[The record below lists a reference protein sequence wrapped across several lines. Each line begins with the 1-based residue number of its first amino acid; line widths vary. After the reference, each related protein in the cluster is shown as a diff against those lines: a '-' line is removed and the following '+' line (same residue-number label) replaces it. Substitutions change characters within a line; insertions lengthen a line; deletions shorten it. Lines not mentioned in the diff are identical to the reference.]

1 MPSIKSPFVLIS
13 LGFFSCLMTACGP
26 EADEPFVEEPVPRC
40 AQSCGGCCIGETCQT
55 GDQASACGS
64 GGVTCMACAGTD
76 ICDASSTPRTCTLD
90 LSATWRVQPSSAT
103 IAQQTTNGFD
113 WDADGSPPDVVVEG
127 TCPSAGEPIPFHTP
141 EVESLTPQWTEG
153 GCLTTAD
160 ALLKND
166 VQLKVIDVD
175 VLADD
180 TIAAGTY
187 RFTKNDLG
195 RGTITLQ
202 LPSQLGTLTFQL
214 TRQ

>member
-1 MPSIKSPFVLIS
+1 MPSTKSLFVLIS
-13 LGFFSCLMTACGP
+13 LGLFSCLMAACGP
-26 EADEPFVEEPVPRC
+26 EEGDPFVENPVPRC
-40 AQSCGGCCIGETCQT
+40 AQSCGGCCIGETCQP
-55 GDQASACGS
+55 GDRANACGS
-64 GGVTCMACAGTD
+64 GGATCTACAGTD
-76 ICDASSTPRTCTLD
+76 TCDGSSSPRTCALD
-90 LSATWRVQPSSAT
+90 LSATWRVQPFSAT
-103 IAQQTTNGFD
+103 IAPQTINGFG

-127 TCPSAGEPIPFHTP
+127 TCPSAGEPIAFQTP

-166 VQLKVIDVD
+166 IQLNVMDMDI
-175 VLADD
+175 LAHD
-180 TIAAGTY
+180 TIVSGTY

-202 LPSQLGTLTFQL
+202 FTNQLGTLTFQL